1 VAPRIASSHPFTPRP
16 VQVTSSPPSTPPRLA
31 ELAGVV
37 PTIAEAI
44 PDFLWM
50 STPDGTPIYQNAAWQ
65 RYTGLTPE
73 RFALLGWERL
83 PHPDDL
89 ARLQSMWEQA
99 NAERQGFELEYRC
112 RRHDGAYRW
121 FLCRT
126 VPVIDESGEL
136 THWVG
141 TLTDVHDR
149 KVLEAELHQAVRR
162 RDEFLATLAHELR
175 NPLQALRQAH
185 YVVCSPQ
192 ASDEVRGRMLEVM
205 ERQIELLA
213 RFTDGFLDFNTVRWN
228 TMVLLTSNIT
238 MQDLV
243 QGVADAM
250 RTAAEERSLTFTV
263 QVEDPSCVLLVD
275 PLRVSQAITNVLAN
289 AVKYSAPGGRVELR
303 AWCEDGMGIFEVADW
318 GCGIEP
324 DRLSQIFELFS
335 RAPGA
340 LATVR
345 EGFGIGLAV
354 SRHITLLHGG
364 TIHAQSDGPGCGS
377 RFTLR
382 IPLVVPP
389 RQ

>member
-1 VAPRIASSHPFTPRP
+1 MAR
-16 VQVTSSPPSTPPRLA
+16 
-31 ELAGVV
+31 
-37 PTIAEAI
+37 IAEAI

-50 STPDGTPIYQNAAWQ
+50 ATADGTPIYQNAAWQ

-73 RFALLGWERL
+73 RFASVGWRVL
-83 PHPDDL
+83 AHPDDL
-89 ARLQSMWEQA
+89 PRMQAAWEQA
-99 NAERQGFELEYRC
+99 NAQQEGFELEYRC

-126 VPVIDESGEL
+126 VPVRDGSGRL

-141 TLTDVHDR
+141 MLTDVHEK

-185 YVVCSPQ
+185 YVVRAPQ
-192 ASDEVRGRMLEVM
+192 ATQDVRDRMLDVM

-213 RFTDGFLDFNTVRWN
+213 RFTDGFLDFNSVRWN
-228 TMVLLTSNIT
+228 TMALLPTNIT
-238 MQDLV
+238 LQALV
-243 QGVADAM
+243 QGVADSM
-250 RTAAEERSLTFTV
+250 EAALRDRSVTLAV
-263 QVEDPSCVLLVD
+263 QVNDPDCVLSVD
-275 PLRVSQAITNVLAN
+275 AVRMSQALSNVLAN
-289 AVKYSAPGGRVELR
+289 AVKYSRPGGRIELR
-303 AWCEDGMGIFEVADW
+303 AWCEEGTGIFEVVDW

-324 DRLSQIFELFS
+324 DRMSQIFELFA

-340 LATVR
+340 IATAR

-354 SRHITLLHGG
+354 TRHIALLHGG
-364 TIHAQSDGPGCGS
+364 TIHAHSDGPGCGS

-382 IPLVVPP
+382 IPLVAPP

>member
-1 VAPRIASSHPFTPRP
+1 VA
-16 VQVTSSPPSTPPRLA
+16 
-31 ELAGVV
+31 
-37 PTIAEAI
+37 TIAEAI

-50 STPDGTPIYQNAAWQ
+50 ATADGTPIYQNAAWQ
-65 RYTGLTPE
+65 RYTGLTSE
-73 RFALLGWERL
+73 RFASVGWNLLA
-83 PHPDDL
+83 HPDEL
-89 ARLQSMWEQA
+89 PRIQAAWEES
-99 NAERQGFELEYRC
+99 NRQRRGVELEYRI

-126 VPVIDESGEL
+126 VPVHNASGQL

-141 TLTDVHDR
+141 LLTDVHDK

-185 YVVCSPQ
+185 YVVRAPQ
-192 ASDEVRGRMLEVM
+192 ATPEVRDRMLDVM
-205 ERQIELLA
+205 DRQIALLA

-228 TMVLLTSNIT
+228 SMALLPTNVT
-238 MQDLV
+238 MQALV
-243 QGVADAM
+243 QGVADSMEGAT
-250 RTAAEERSLTFTV
+250 RERSLTLS
-263 QVEDPSCVLLVD
+263 VEVRDPECVLSVD
-275 PLRVSQAITNVLAN
+275 AVRVSQALTNVLAN
-289 AVKYSAPGGRVELR
+289 AVKYSPPGGGIELR
-303 AWCEDGMGIFEVADW
+303 AWCEDGMAVFDVVDR

-324 DRLSQIFELFS
+324 DRMSQIFELFA

-340 LATVR
+340 MATAR

-354 SRHITLLHGG
+354 TRHIVLLHGG
-364 TIHAQSDGPGCGS
+364 TIHAHSDGPGCGS

-382 IPLVVPP
+382 FPLVTPP